1 MDKIT
6 GVIQSHRTILL
17 IFLAVLLIVAAVV
30 IIKNL
35 LRRSEK
41 NKELNRAAE
50 DRLRDENLNNVI
62 LNSYAGND
70 LKEVYTPYD
79 VDYSNPNGERVRTH
93 HNEQGRDV
101 ENHIM
106 VQLVE
111 RTELSTR
118 KFMLNPAKG
127 IKIGSDVQE
136 NDITVMAEGISPHQC
151 EIFSVRD
158 KVYVRDLGEGNRTIV
173 RRKKEQAI
181 ADGNGVR
188 LLSNDTIILGNA
200 SYDVTI
206 KNK

>member
-6 GVIQSHRTILL
+6 SVIQSHRTILL
-17 IFLAVLLIVAAVV
+17 IFLAVLLIMAAIA

-79 VDYSNPNGERVRTH
+79 VDYSNPNGERVRMH
-93 HNEQGRDV
+93 HNEQGRDI
-101 ENHIM
+101 EDHIM

-158 KVYVRDLGEGNRTIV
+158 KVYVRDLGQGNRTII

-181 ADGNGVR
+181 VDGNGVR
-188 LLSNDTIILGNA
+188 LLSNDTIVLGNA

-206 KNK
+206 KK

>member
-17 IFLAVLLIVAAVV
+17 IFLAVLLIMAAVA

-70 LKEVYTPYD
+70 LKEIYTPYD

-93 HNEQGRDV
+93 HNEQGRDI
-101 ENHIM
+101 EDHIM

-118 KFMLNPAKG
+118 KFMLNPVKG

-158 KVYVRDLGEGNRTIV
+158 KVYVRDLGQGNRTII

-181 ADGNGVR
+181 VDGNGVR
-188 LLSNDTIILGNA
+188 LLSNDTIVLGNA

-206 KNK
+206 KK

>member
-1 MDKIT
+1 M
-6 GVIQSHRTILL
+6 
-17 IFLAVLLIVAAVV
+17 AAVA

-70 LKEVYTPYD
+70 LKEIYTPYD

-93 HNEQGRDV
+93 HNEQGRDI
-101 ENHIM
+101 EDHIM

-158 KVYVRDLGEGNRTIV
+158 KVYVRDLGQGNRTII

-181 ADGNGVR
+181 VDGNGVR
-188 LLSNDTIILGNA
+188 LLSNDTIVLGNA

-206 KNK
+206 KK

>member
-17 IFLAVLLIVAAVV
+17 IFLAVLLIMAAVA

-70 LKEVYTPYD
+70 LKEIYTPYD

-93 HNEQGRDV
+93 HNEQGRDI
-101 ENHIM
+101 EDHIM

-158 KVYVRDLGEGNRTIV
+158 KVYVRDLGQGNRTII

-181 ADGNGVR
+181 VDGNGVR
-188 LLSNDTIILGNA
+188 LLSNDTIVLGNA

-206 KNK
+206 KK

>member
-17 IFLAVLLIVAAVV
+17 IFLAVLLIMAAVA

-70 LKEVYTPYD
+70 LKEIYTPYD

-93 HNEQGRDV
+93 HNEQGRDI

-158 KVYVRDLGEGNRTIV
+158 KVYVRDLGQGNRTII

-181 ADGNGVR
+181 VDGNGVR
-188 LLSNDTIILGNA
+188 LLSNDTIVLGNA

-206 KNK
+206 KK